1 MNERTKALGITLAV
15 KEAVADRDSFDEW
28 PCCIL
33 CGTPAPVNNRLAFSN
48 AHYISRAQ
56 GGLGREDNI
65 LTLCPT
71 CHMRY
76 DQTADRELLR
86 PFFERYLMEHYPNW
100 NEEKLL
106 YKKEKNNA

>member
-1 MNERTKALGITLAV
+1 MSERTISLGITIAV
-15 KEAVADRDSFDEW
+15 KEAVADRDSFDSW
-28 PCCIL
+28 PCCLL

-65 LTLCPT
+65 LTLCPG

-76 DQTADRELLR
+76 DQTEDREKLQ
-86 PFFERYLMEHYPNW
+86 PYFKRYLIEHYPNW
-100 NEEKLL
+100 NEKNLV
-106 YKKEKNNA
+106 YKKE